1 VKNAALQIHQFVPTL
16 ILIAGGIALV
26 CGIALYVARRRAA
39 VNAAGVEVGGGGR
52 LFALN
57 RVFRVALWSAAGLG
71 LLQAL
76 LGIVLLTQGC
86 SPRESLHYVYGLI
99 VLGAVPVAYVYSDQ
113 KDVRRDIIIMSIA
126 AAAVIGAA
134 IRGLATGPGGV
145 C

>member
-1 VKNAALQIHQFVPTL
+1 MKNAALQIHQFVPTL

-26 CGIALYVARRRAA
+26 CGIALYVARRRTAGDA
-39 VNAAGVEVGGGGR
+39 VTSGGP

-57 RVFRVALWSAAGLG
+57 RVFRVALWSSAGLG
-71 LLQAL
+71 VLQAL
-76 LGIVLLTQGC
+76 LGIVLVTQGC
-86 SPRESLHYVYGLI
+86 APREGLHYVYGLI

-113 KDVRRDIIIMSIA
+113 ANVRRDIIIMSIA

-134 IRGLATGPGGV
+134 IRGLATGPGGI

>member
-1 VKNAALQIHQFVPTL
+1 VKNLVLSLHQFVPTL

-39 VNAAGVEVGGGGR
+39 GAEASGGGP
-52 LFALN
+52 LSALN

-71 LLQAL
+71 VAQAL
-76 LGIVLLTQGC
+76 LGIVLVTQGC
-86 SPRESLHYVYGLI
+86 SPREGLHYVYGLI

>member
-1 VKNAALQIHQFVPTL
+1 VKSAALQFHQFVPTL

-26 CGIALYVARRRAA
+26 CGVALYVARRRAA
-39 VNAAGVEVGGGGR
+39 RDAVTTAGL

-57 RVFRVALWSAAGLG
+57 RAFRVALWSAAGLG

-76 LGIVLLTQGC
+76 LGIVLVTQGC
-86 SPRESLHYVYGLI
+86 SPREGLHYVYGLI

-113 KDVRRDIIIMSIA
+113 ANVRRDIIIMSIA

>member
-1 VKNAALQIHQFVPTL
+1 MKSAALQVHQFVPTL
-16 ILIAGGIALV
+16 ILIAGGIALI

-39 VNAAGVEVGGGGR
+39 NPEAAITAGP

-57 RVFRVALWSAAGLG
+57 RVFRVALWSSAGLG
-71 LLQAL
+71 VLQAL
-76 LGIVLLTQGC
+76 LGIVLVTQGC
-86 SPRESLHYVYGLI
+86 SPREGLHYVYGLI

-113 KDVRRDIIIMSIA
+113 NNVRRDIIIMSIA

>member
-1 VKNAALQIHQFVPTL
+1 MKSAALQFHQFVPTL

-39 VNAAGVEVGGGGR
+39 RDAVTTAGL

-57 RVFRVALWSAAGLG
+57 RAFRVALWSAAGLG

-76 LGIVLLTQGC
+76 LGIVLVTQGC
-86 SPRESLHYVYGLI
+86 SPREGLHYVYGLI

-113 KDVRRDIIIMSIA
+113 ANVRRDIIIMSIA

>member
-1 VKNAALQIHQFVPTL
+1 VKSAALQFHQFVPTL

-39 VNAAGVEVGGGGR
+39 RDAVTTAGL

-57 RVFRVALWSAAGLG
+57 RAFRVALWSAAGLG

-76 LGIVLLTQGC
+76 LGIVLVTQGC
-86 SPRESLHYVYGLI
+86 SPREGLHYVYGLI

-113 KDVRRDIIIMSIA
+113 ANVRRDIIIMSIA